1 MSLIFD
7 IETDGLLDTT
17 QKLHCIAIYDT
28 ETNTLESYSNH
39 RLMEG
44 LLRLHDAEELIGHNI
59 VKFDLPALQKIY
71 PTFDTRKGCKI
82 FDTLLVSKLVYPDI
96 GELDDR
102 NIRKGT
108 FPKKLRGRYSLKA
121 WGYRLGELKG
131 DYCEQDGAWNQWSA
145 EMEEYC
151 KQDVMVTKKV
161 YDLLKT
167 KPLSEKSLE
176 IEHKFAKIIG
186 LQEQRGVCFDKEKAV
201 ELAADL
207 IEEKAELERKLKLAF
222 PNEIREET
230 FIPKVNNKT
239 RGYIK
244 GQPFVK
250 RYEVEFNPSSRQMLA
265 ERLIKKYGWKPT
277 KESPTGLP
285 VIDEEVI
292 ESLTYPEAPLLQR
305 YFLVTKT
312 LGQLAD
318 GRNAWLKLEKGGAI
332 YGGVDT
338 IGAVTGR
345 CTHNSP
351 NLAQVPSGHSAFGKE
366 CRELFKARDG
376 FRFIGCDASGLE
388 LRCLAHYMNDEEY
401 THEILNGD
409 IHTKNQLAAG
419 LPTRDNAKT
428 FIYGFLYGAGDAK
441 IGSIT
446 GKGSKE
452 GKAIKTKFLAAL
464 PNLRRLSEGVK
475 SKIAAKGFLKGL
487 DGRKLKVREQ
497 YKGLNVLLQ
506 SAGAIAMKKALCILY
521 DDCVNKGW
529 IDDRWYLAQ
538 DNLVYFVLNIH
549 DEYQAEVKPE
559 IKEEYKKM
567 AVMAIQKAGQY
578 FNFRCPLDGEAKEG
592 NNWYETH

>member
-7 IETDGLLDTT
+7 IETDGLLDSTR
-17 QKLHCIAIYDT
+17 KLHCIAIYDT
-28 ETNTLESYSNH
+28 ETKTLESYSGNS
-39 RLMEG
+39 
-44 LLRLHDAEELIGHNI
+44 LLAGIDKLERADELIGHNI

-71 PTFDTRKGCKI
+71 PSFDTKEGCKI

-102 NIRKGT
+102 NIRKGS

-131 DYCEQDGAWNQWSA
+131 DYCEQDGAWNQWSV

-151 KQDVMVTKKV
+151 KQDVLVTKKI

-167 KPLSEKSLE
+167 KYLSEKSLE

-201 ELAADL
+201 ELAANL
-207 IEEKAELERKLKLAF
+207 VEEKAELERKLKLAF

-244 GQPFVK
+244 GRPFVK
-250 RYEVEFNPSSRQMLA
+250 RYEIEFNPSSRQMLA

-292 ESLTYPEAPLLQR
+292 ENLTYPEAPLLQR

-318 GRNAWLKLEKGGAI
+318 GRNAWLKLEKNGVI

-376 FRFIGCDASGLE
+376 YIIVGCDASGLE
-388 LRCLAHYMNDEEY
+388 LRCLAHYMNDPDY

-409 IHTKNQLAAG
+409 IHTKNQTMAG

-428 FIYGFLYGAGDAK
+428 FIYGFIYGAGDAK
-441 IGSIT
+441 VGSIT
-446 GKGSKE
+446 GKGAKE
-452 GKAIKTKFLAAL
+452 GKKIKAKFLQSLPKLHKLMTGVKDKIKTKGYLL
-464 PNLRRLSEGVK
+464 
-475 SKIAAKGFLKGL
+475 GL
-487 DGRKLKVREQ
+487 DKRKLKVREQ

-521 DDCVNKGW
+521 DDCVAKGW
-529 IDDRWYLAQ
+529 INDRWYLDR
-538 DNLVYFVLNIH
+538 DNLIFFILNIH
-549 DEYQAEVKPE
+549 DEYQAEVTPE
-559 IKEEYKKM
+559 IKDEYKKM
-567 AVMAIQKAGQY
+567 AVEAIRKAGEY
-578 FNFRCPLDGEAKEG
+578 FGFRCPLDGEAKEG
-592 NNWYETH
+592 KNWYETH